1 MHNNRGTVR
10 GHLLI
15 LLMLL
20 SDALMALRVVQHA
33 QANSRSRSAS
43 IDEILAA
50 AVTAS
55 AFLLCGAK
63 TIM

>member
-1 MHNNRGTVR
+1 
-10 GHLLI
+10 
-15 LLMLL
+15 MLL

-43 IDEILAA
+43 INEILAA

-55 AFLLCGAK
+55 AIF
-63 TIM
+63 IMRRQDHNVANISSVKRA

>member
-1 MHNNRGTVR
+1 
-10 GHLLI
+10 
-15 LLMLL
+15 MLL

-43 IDEILAA
+43 INEILAA

-55 AFLLCGAK
+55 AFLLCAAK